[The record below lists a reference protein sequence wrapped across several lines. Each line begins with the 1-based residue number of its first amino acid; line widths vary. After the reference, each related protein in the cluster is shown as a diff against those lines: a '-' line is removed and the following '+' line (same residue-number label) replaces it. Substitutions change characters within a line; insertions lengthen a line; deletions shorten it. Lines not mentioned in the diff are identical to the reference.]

1 MATFLSL
8 YNDIEHKI
16 KQAAL
21 YIKELKGQSQQLQ
34 EENNTLKME
43 LDQWQKTA
51 KEWQEKYNLLTITQT
66 ILKKEDR
73 QETKKKIN
81 DLVREINRCIEILNK

>member
-8 YNDIEHKI
+8 YNDIEHRI
-16 KQAAL
+16 KQAVL
-21 YIKELKGQSQQLQ
+21 YTKELRGQNRQLQ
-34 EENNTLKME
+34 AENNSLKME
-43 LDQWQKTA
+43 LNQWQKTA

-73 QETKKKIN
+73 QETKKKIS